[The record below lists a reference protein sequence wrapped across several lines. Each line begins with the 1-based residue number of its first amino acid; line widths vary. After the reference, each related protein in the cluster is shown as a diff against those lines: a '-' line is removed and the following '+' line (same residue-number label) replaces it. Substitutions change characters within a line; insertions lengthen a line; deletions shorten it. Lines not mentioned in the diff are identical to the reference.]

1 MPISGSTLSLP
12 QAFDIHS
19 LTSLVRRGITP
30 DRRPTP
36 VLATGIAALDQG
48 LHGGLPEGGLIELTG
63 APAAGKLSLALAIAA
78 RLLERGELAGLID
91 PEATVHPDLQSQP
104 ALGSLLVVRGG

>member
-1 MPISGSTLSLP
+1 MLAPASPLSLP
-12 QAFDIHS
+12 QSFDIHS

-30 DRRPTP
+30 DRRPAP
-36 VLATGIAALDQG
+36 VLATGLDALDQG

-78 RLLERGELAGLID
+78 RLLARGELAALID
-91 PEATVHPDLQSQP
+91 PEATVHPDIQRQP
-104 ALGSLLVVRGG
+104 ALASLLV